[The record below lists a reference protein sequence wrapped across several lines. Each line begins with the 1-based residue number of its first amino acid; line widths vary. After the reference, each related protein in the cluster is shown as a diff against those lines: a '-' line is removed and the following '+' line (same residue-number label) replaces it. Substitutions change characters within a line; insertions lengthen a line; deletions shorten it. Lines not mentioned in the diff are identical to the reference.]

1 MIKRIA
7 GQNKF
12 RYVLIV
18 SLSFMWIVVYLQR
31 INIGALLVDSRFL
44 QELGLMGQTAQ
55 QGLLMTVFLLVY
67 SVANIAAVP
76 VSNLLGPRRAVLL
89 GIFIASAAMLAGGWL
104 ASFTAILWV
113 RVLLGIGNG
122 IHFPNMSILVKR
134 WFPPHERGLANSMY
148 GVGGCVGMIV
158 AFPLFSAINTRL
170 GWEFSFFIPALLA
183 LLCTLPLWLRWIS
196 DRPQDNSYILK
207 EEINYITACNQ
218 EQEATVSDNG
228 ISGAKSMLL
237 NRSFILLCI
246 AYTAFLCSWWGI
258 LTWMPQYLVQ
268 AREFDMNGTSSNLAL
283 AYLMAAV
290 GILTGGRLVDK
301 TKRKSSIAIFAL
313 VCVALATLGI
323 ALVPSPILAVVFMV
337 MAVGINEFVY
347 PAVWSMLQMLL
358 PDSLMAAGS
367 GIMSGTSNLLSAV
380 SPFIIGWLI
389 QISGSYVLG
398 LLFLVTISACGAV
411 SCVLLYRQGY

>member
-1 MIKRIA
+1 MINRIA
-7 GQNKF
+7 EQNKF

-31 INIGALLVDSRFL
+31 INIGALLVDTRFL
-44 QELGLMGQTAQ
+44 EELGLVGQTAQ

-67 SVANIAAVP
+67 SVANIIAVP
-76 VSNLLGPRRAVLL
+76 VSNRLGPRKALLL
-89 GIFIASAAMLAGGWL
+89 GTFIASAAMLAGGWL
-104 ASFTAILWV
+104 ASFTAILMV

-158 AFPLFSAINTRL
+158 AFPLFSAINSRL
-170 GWEFSFFIPALLA
+170 GWEFSFIIPALLA
-183 LLCTLPLWLRWIS
+183 MLCTIPLWLRWIS
-196 DRPQDNSYILK
+196 DSPQDNPYISNEEVIYICSY
-207 EEINYITACNQ
+207 N
-218 EQEATVSDNG
+218 EQETVSDNG

-237 NRSFILLCI
+237 KPTFILLCI

-268 AREFDMNGTSSNLAL
+268 ARGFDMNGTSGNLAL
-283 AYLMAAV
+283 AYLMAAI
-290 GILTGGRLVDK
+290 GIMTGGRLVDR
-301 TKRKSSIAIFAL
+301 TKRKSKVAIFAL

-323 ALVPSPILAVVFMV
+323 ALVPSPILAVAFMII
-337 MAVGINEFVY
+337 AVGINEFVY
-347 PAVWSMLQMLL
+347 PAVWSMLQLLL
-358 PDSLMAAGS
+358 PDNLIAAGS
-367 GIMSGTSNLLSAV
+367 GIMSGVSNLLSAV

-398 LLFLVTISACGAV
+398 LLFLVTFSALGAL